1 MVKFATDI
9 TQSSL
14 QNAERA
20 GQIEAIG
27 KSQAVIEFELDGTII
42 IANENFLSVLGYDL
56 NEVQGKHHSMFVDP
70 VMAAGAEY
78 KAFWA
83 ALGRG
88 EYQAAEYKR
97 IGKGGKEVW
106 IQASYNPI
114 LNPEGEPFKVVKFA
128 TDITEQ
134 VKSRAEAARL
144 VAMIDNMPINVIMCD
159 AETLEINY
167 VNKASIATLTELQ
180 GLLPVKVA
188 DILGQT
194 IDIFHKDP
202 SHQRRLLADPKNLPH
217 RAKIKLG
224 DETLD
229 LQVSAIMDVDGSY
242 IGPMLA
248 WQVVTAQVSIADD
261 FERNV
266 AAVVQGVSSAAT
278 EMESSARSMTET
290 AGLASEKSTMV
301 ASASEQ
307 LQASISE
314 ISQQVVQ
321 SLKIAQQAVEEA
333 DRSSTMI
340 GGLQEGAVKIG
351 DIVSIIQDIAS
362 QTNLL
367 ALNAT
372 IDWRLTRP

>member
-1 MVKFATDI
+1 M
-9 TQSSL
+9 
-14 QNAERA
+14 
-20 GQIEAIG
+20 
-27 KSQAVIEFELDGTII
+27 
-42 IANENFLSVLGYDL
+42 
-56 NEVQGKHHSMFVDP
+56 
-70 VMAAGAEY
+70 
-78 KAFWA
+78 
-83 ALGRG
+83 
-88 EYQAAEYKR
+88 
-97 IGKGGKEVW
+97 
-106 IQASYNPI
+106 
-114 LNPEGEPFKVVKFA
+114 
-128 TDITEQ
+128 
-134 VKSRAEAARL
+134 
-144 VAMIDNMPINVIMCD
+144 
-159 AETLEINY
+159 
-167 VNKASIATLTELQ
+167 Q

-307 LQASISE
+307 LQASINE
-314 ISQQVVQ
+314 ISRQVVQ
-321 SLKIAQQAVEEA
+321 SSKIAQQAVEEA